1 MTDQQ
6 PPAGAVKRSAG
17 RIILRNTLVGFGAQ
31 TALRIANFLFQVF
44 VIRILGDAQFGQYS
58 IVLAWA
64 SLFGVLGDLGVSQFY
79 AREIARDRSFAA
91 RHFWDV
97 VVIRFLLAILAAVVT
112 TVGAVWYGY
121 EQEIVLA
128 VGLFTATYLLQALLA
143 PMTAVLTGNERVDV
157 TSSLEVI
164 GQVVLLTAGGLF
176 LFAGLNFVWLVV
188 ASFIN
193 IPVVMVLAFWFIRRS
208 RLSPPPFQV
217 NVGSW
222 WDLLKGGLPFGFIQL
237 SLSFAFRV
245 DTIVLSRVV
254 SNAEV
259 GWYNAA
265 YNLIFTLNSVVRP
278 FSTAVVPTLAREHAA
293 NPDNVRPWYYQG
305 TRMIL
310 FIGLPIAVGGL
321 ILSEQ
326 IILFLYDFPNLPAY
340 LAFMILIWD
349 VPLLMYASYCGNL
362 TTVMRLERNAAVV
375 YGTQGI
381 VNLILNLILATRF
394 GMIGAAFSTV
404 LTDFYSTAL
413 FYVLFRYKL
422 GPGLNFNRLVR
433 IGIAAAGM
441 GAVVFVLRDF
451 NLFITVGIGAVIY
464 LALVWLIRAF
474 SPEEQA
480 RFGRIF
486 SGISARLR
494 PG

>member
-1 MTDQQ
+1 MTHQQ
-6 PPAGAVKRSAG
+6 PPAEAPKRSAG
-17 RIILRNTLVGFGAQ
+17 RIILRNTLVGFSAQ
-31 TALRIANFLFQVF
+31 MVLRVANFLFQVL
-44 VIRILGDAQFGQYS
+44 VIRILGDSQFGQYS

-64 SLFGVLGDLGVSQFY
+64 GLFSVLGDLGVSQFY

-91 RHFWDV
+91 LHFWDV
-97 VVIRFLLAILAAVVT
+97 VVIRFLLAILAALVT
-112 TVGAVWYGY
+112 TIGAGWYGY
-121 EQEIVLA
+121 EPEIVLA
-128 VGLFTATYLLQALLA
+128 VGLFTTTYLLQALLA
-143 PMTAVLTGNERVDV
+143 PMTAILTGNERVDI
-157 TSSLEVI
+157 TSSLDVI
-164 GQVVLLTAGGLF
+164 GQVVLLSASGLF

-193 IPVVMVLAFWFIRRS
+193 IPVVMILAFWFIRRN
-208 RLSPPPFQV
+208 RLSPPPFKV
-217 NVGSW
+217 NVRSWGS
-222 WDLLKGGLPFGFIQL
+222 LLKGGLPFGFIQL

-310 FIGLPIAVGGL
+310 FIGLPIAVGGM

-326 IILFLYDFPNLPAY
+326 LILFLYDYPNIPAY

-349 VPLLMYASYCGNL
+349 LPTLMYASYCGNL

-381 VNLILNLILATRF
+381 VNLILNLILSTRF

-413 FYVLFRYKL
+413 FYVLFRHKL
-422 GPGLNFNRLVR
+422 GPGLKFNRLAR
-433 IGIAAAGM
+433 IGLAAAAM
-441 GAVVFVLRDF
+441 GAAVFLLRDIH
-451 NLFITVGIGAVIY
+451 LIVAIGIGAVVY

-474 SPEEQA
+474 SQEEQA
-480 RFGRIF
+480 RLGRIVA
-486 SGISARLR
+486 GITARLR

>member
-1 MTDQQ
+1 MTNQQ
-6 PPAGAVKRSAG
+6 PPAGAAKRSAG

-31 TALRIANFLFQVF
+31 SVLRVANFLFQVL
-44 VIRILGDAQFGQYS
+44 VIRILGDSQFGQYS
-58 IVLAWA
+58 IVLAWS

-91 RHFWDV
+91 LHFWDV
-97 VVIRFLLAILAAVVT
+97 VMIRFLLAILAATVT

-121 EQEIVLA
+121 EPEIVLA
-128 VGLFTATYLLQALLA
+128 VGLFTTTYLLQALLA
-143 PMTAVLTGNERVDV
+143 PMTAILTGNERVDV
-157 TSSLEVI
+157 TSSLDVI
-164 GQVVLLTAGGLF
+164 GQIVLLTASGLF

-193 IPVVMVLAFWFIRRS
+193 IPVIMILAFWFIRRN
-208 RLSPPPFQV
+208 RLSPPPFKV

-222 WDLLKGGLPFGFIQL
+222 GRLLKGGLPFGFIQL

-265 YNLIFTLNSVVRP
+265 YRLIFTLNGVVGP
-278 FSTAVVPTLAREHAA
+278 FSTAIVPTLAREHAA

-305 TRMIL
+305 ARFLL
-310 FIGLPIAVGGL
+310 FVGLPIAVGGM

-326 IILFLYDFPNLPAY
+326 ITLFLYDYPNIPAY
-340 LAFMILIWD
+340 LAFVILIWD

-362 TTVMRLERNAAVV
+362 TTVMQLERNAAVV

-422 GPGLNFNRLVR
+422 GPGLKFNRLAR
-433 IGIAAAGM
+433 IGIA
-441 GAVVFVLRDF
+441 GAVMGVVVFLLRDL
-451 NLFITVGIGAVIY
+451 NLFIAVGIGAVLY
-464 LALVWLIRAF
+464 LALIWLVRAF
-474 SPEEQA
+474 SPEEMS

-486 SGISARLR
+486 SGITARLR